1 MAAFSF
7 QALDC
12 AGHKVKGVLDGDSE
26 RQVRNLLRNRALKPL
41 AISPVAAA
49 ADTATGGLARR
60 WTRSTRLS
68 AAERALVTRQLAS
81 LLRSGLPV
89 VESLQVTAQ
98 QSSRP
103 ALQGLLLDVRSR
115 VQEGQSLAQALA
127 QQGSAFDTMYCAM
140 VRAGESS
147 GYLGEVLERLA
158 EHAESGQQ
166 LQQRLQMA
174 MIYPLAL
181 LSVAVAVVSLLM
193 VFVVPS
199 LTRIFVNS
207 GQELPALT
215 QGLIT
220 LSQFFSSIW
229 ALLGLAGLA
238 LLIIIIRQRLREITR
253 RRRWHGLLLRLPLLG
268 SILLQADSARFAS
281 TLSILTSSGV
291 PLLDALRI
299 ASRVLKNLVIYKRS
313 QEVAVALQQG
323 SSLTRALRNA
333 DIFPPLLVSMVAS
346 GEANGSLA
354 EQLAYAAANQ
364 NRELEMKLTTTM
376 ALLEP
381 LTILIMGGL
390 VTLIMLAILL
400 PIFSLNTLV

>member
-1 MAAFSF
+1 MAAFSY
-7 QALDC
+7 QALDSG
-12 AGHKVKGVLDGDSE
+12 GHKVKGVLDGDSE

-41 AISPVAAA
+41 AVSAVAAA
-49 ADTATGGLARR
+49 PATGSVGLARWWSR
-60 WTRSTRLS
+60 PTRLS

-89 VESLQVTAQ
+89 VEALQVTAQ

-103 ALQGLLLDVRSR
+103 ALQGLLMQVRSR
-115 VQEGQSLAQALA
+115 VQEGRSLAQALA
-127 QQGSAFDTMYCAM
+127 EQAGPFDDMYCAM

-181 LSVAVAVVSLLM
+181 LSVAVGVVSLLM

-199 LTRIFVNS
+199 LTRIFINS

-215 QGLIT
+215 QVLIS
-220 LSQFFSSIW
+220 LSNFFTSAW
-229 ALLGLAGLA
+229 ALAA
-238 LLIIIIRQRLREITR
+238 LMFVVLLLSVIRYRLRDAAR
-253 RRRWHGLLLRLPLLG
+253 RRRWHALLLRLPLLG
-268 SILLQADSARFAS
+268 TILLQADSARFAS
-281 TLSILTSSGV
+281 TLSILVGSGV

-299 ASRVLKNLVIYKRS
+299 ANRVLKNRILYERS
-313 QEVAVALQQG
+313 QEVADALQQG

-354 EQLAYAAANQ
+354 EQLAYAARNQ

-400 PIFSLNTLV
+400 PIFTINTLV